1 MKIQI
6 LSDLHLE
13 HDEKFTYE
21 KAEGADL
28 LILAGDISSYI
39 FQSDFVRHCASQIK
53 TIMIMGNHE
62 PLGYSISETV
72 EAWKNLNIENLIILD
87 NETIEINGIHFI
99 GTTLWS
105 DLYADPLNHFAI
117 KKTICDFQKILKS
130 DKSGLISI
138 NDLQNEFD
146 KSLSF
151 IKKELEKD
159 YDRKVLITHHLPT
172 FSSISEKYINSFA
185 NASFASNLS
194 NLLIYSEGLELCIH
208 GHTHDSFDYIL
219 GESIRIVCN
228 PRGYHGENKKFNPL
242 KMIEL

>member
-39 FQSDFVRHCASQIK
+39 FQSDFVRHCAKQIK

-62 PLGYSISETV
+62 PLGYSIKDTV
-72 EAWKNLNIENLIILD
+72 QAWKDLNIDNLIILD
-87 NETIEINGIHFI
+87 NDTVEINGIHFI
-99 GTTLWS
+99 GTTLWT

-117 KKTICDFQKILKS
+117 KNNVCDFKKILKS
-130 DKSGLISI
+130 DHSGLIDI
-138 NDLQNEFD
+138 IDIQEEFE
-146 KSLSF
+146 KSLKF
-151 IKKELEKD
+151 ITEEFNKD
-159 YDRKVLITHHLPT
+159 YKRKVLITHHLPT
-172 FSSISEKYINSFA
+172 LLSISEEYINSPM

-194 NLLIYSEGLELCIH
+194 NLLAYTENLELCIH
-208 GHTHDSFDYIL
+208 GHTHHSFDYML
-219 GESIRIVCN
+219 NENIRIVCN
-228 PRGYHGENKKFNPL
+228 PRGYHDSNKDFNPVKTVDL
-242 KMIEL
+242 